1 MKTLLFNGCSFMAG
15 DEIVWAQ
22 YCISKGKPVID
33 WNTFW
38 LQIHGDP
45 EVKSVWRD
53 YRFDYR
59 RLHNLPMAIATH
71 LASSRIDI
79 SEDGNSNDCIALG
92 TIAYLLSKTREER
105 RQFHVCIGWS
115 SNSRFLKYVDSINGF
130 VNLHVN
136 HVGVGHGQ
144 AELRDIQDYIDIVFA
159 KNTDEDFWLNY
170 IKNVMLLENF
180 LISNGV
186 TYTFYRALGHNQ
198 DIKDLKKLPP
208 FDFDLPN
215 ASITNH
221 SNWYSFQ
228 ASDDIGRWPIGQ
240 QSWTSTIQND
250 ESQWISEKNRHPNL
264 KAVSIFSAQL
274 ADFIKSQ
281 NVLR

>member
-15 DEIVWAQ
+15 DEIAWAQ

-38 LQIHGDP
+38 LQNFRDP
-45 EVKSVWRD
+45 DVNEFVGE

-59 RLHNLPMAIATH
+59 RLHNLPMAVATH

-79 SEDGNSNDCIALG
+79 SEDGNSNDCIALS
-92 TIAYLLSKTREER
+92 TIAYLLSKTPEER
-105 RQFHVCIGWS
+105 KQFHVCVGWS
-115 SNSRFLKYVDSINGF
+115 SNSRFLKYINR
-130 VNLHVN
+130 VNLFTNIHVN
-136 HVGVGHGQ
+136 HVGGRHGQ
-144 AELRDIQDYIDIVFA
+144 EELRDVQDYIDIVFA
-159 KNTDEDFWLNY
+159 QSTDEDFWLNY
-170 IKNVMLLENF
+170 VKNVMLLENF
-180 LISNGV
+180 LISNNI
-186 TYTFYRALGHNQ
+186 TYTFYRALGGNRESR
-198 DIKDLKKLPP
+198 DLIKFPP

-240 QSWTSTIQND
+240 QSWTSTILND